1 MVAESP
7 ASTWL
12 QPDLGVPGIRVVSTT
27 RQGGSSEGRYAG
39 LNLGD
44 HVSDDAECV
53 DQNRAILEAFLP
65 SKRTITWLK
74 QVHGTRVLNAASE
87 YAPSIEGDA
96 IWTDNKAFAC
106 TVMTADCLPIVLAD
120 IHGRCIA
127 AVHGGWRG
135 LASHILRETIE
146 ALPVAPEELVAWLG
160 PAIGPTAFEVGGDVL
175 AAFYLAETDAAVR
188 PVSGVEEQIPSR
200 SQYDRGPPA
209 PRSGA
214 SCRKYLRWRNL
225 HILKPRSFLLP
236 STRWG
241 HRPNGNGYLFRVTPY
256 FE

>member
-1 MVAESP
+1 MVVDWP

-27 RQGGSSEGRYAG
+27 RLGGVSEGRYAG

-44 HVSDDAECV
+44 HVSDEAAHV
-53 DQNRAILEAFLP
+53 DQNRALLEAFLP

-74 QVHGTRVLNAASE
+74 QVHGTRVVNAASE
-87 YAPSIEGDA
+87 YAPSIEADA
-96 IWTDNKAFAC
+96 IWTCDKAFAC

-160 PAIGPTAFEVGGDVL
+160 PAIGPTGFEVGGDVL

-188 PVSGVEEQIPSR
+188 PMSGVEN
-200 SQYDRGPPA
+200 
-209 PRSGA
+209 
-214 SCRKYLRWRNL
+214 KYLLDLNMIAGRQ
-225 HILKPRSFLLP
+225 LLALGLRAENISGGDICTFSNP
-236 STRWG
+236 DHFYS
-241 HRPNGNGYLFRVTPY
+241 HRRDGVTGRMATAIY
-256 FE
+256 FD

>member
-1 MVAESP
+1 MEADWP

-12 QPDLGVPGIRVVSTT
+12 QPDLGVTGIRVVSTT
-27 RQGGSSEGRYAG
+27 RQGGASEGRYAG

-44 HVSDDAECV
+44 HLSDAAAHVE
-53 DQNRAILEAFLP
+53 QNRAVLEAFLP
-65 SKRTITWLK
+65 AERTITWLK
-74 QVHGTRVLNAASE
+74 QVHGTRVVSAASE
-87 YAPSIEGDA
+87 YAPSIEADA

-120 IHGRCIA
+120 IRGRCIA

-135 LASHILRETIE
+135 LASHILRKTVE
-146 ALPVAPEELVAWLG
+146 ALPVPSDELVAWLG

-188 PVSGVEEQIPSR
+188 PVSGVE
-200 SQYDRGPPA
+200 D
-209 PRSGA
+209 
-214 SCRKYLRWRNL
+214 KYLVDLNMIAGRQ
-225 HILKPRSFLLP
+225 LLALGLRADNISGGEICTFSNP
-236 STRWG
+236 DRFFS
-241 HRPNGNGYLFRVTPY
+241 HRRDGVTGRMATAIY

>member
-1 MVAESP
+1 MVVESP

-12 QPDLGVPGIRVVSTT
+12 QPDLGVPGVRVVSTT
-27 RQGGSSEGRYAG
+27 RQGGASEGRFAG

-44 HVSDDAECV
+44 HVDDEAAHV
-53 DQNRAILEAFLP
+53 VQNRATFEAFLP
-65 SKRTITWLK
+65 AERTITWLK
-74 QVHGTRVLNAASE
+74 QVHGTRVLNAAAE
-87 YAPSIEGDA
+87 YSLAIEADA
-96 IWTDNKAFAC
+96 IWTGDKAYAC

-135 LASHILRETIE
+135 LASQILRKTIE

-160 PAIGPTAFEVGGDVL
+160 PAIGPTAFEVGGEVL

-188 PVSGVEEQIPSR
+188 PVPDIEG
-200 SQYDRGPPA
+200 
-209 PRSGA
+209 
-214 SCRKYLRWRNL
+214 KYLLDLNMIVGRE
-225 HILKPRSFLLP
+225 LLALGLRP
-236 STRWG
+236 ENISGGEICTFSNPDHFFS
-241 HRPNGNGYLFRVTPY
+241 HRRDGVTGRMATAIY

>member
-1 MVAESP
+1 MVVESP

-12 QPDLGVPGIRVVSTT
+12 QPDLGVPGVRVVSTT
-27 RQGGSSEGRYAG
+27 RQGGASEGRYAG

-44 HVSDDAECV
+44 HVDDEAAHV
-53 DQNRAILEAFLP
+53 AQNRATFEAFLP
-65 SKRTITWLK
+65 AERTITWLK
-74 QVHGTRVLNAASE
+74 QVHGTRVVNAASE
-87 YAPSIEGDA
+87 YAPSIEADG
-96 IWTDNKAFAC
+96 IWTCDKAFAC
-106 TVMTADCLPIVLAD
+106 IVMTADCLPIVLTD

-135 LASHILRETIE
+135 LASQILRKTIE

-188 PVSGVEEQIPSR
+188 PVPDIEG
-200 SQYDRGPPA
+200 
-209 PRSGA
+209 
-214 SCRKYLRWRNL
+214 KYLLDLNMIAGRE
-225 HILKPRSFLLP
+225 LLALGLRP
-236 STRWG
+236 ENISGGEICTFSNPDHFFS
-241 HRPNGNGYLFRVTPY
+241 HRRDGVTGRMATAIY

>member
-1 MVAESP
+1 MGADWP

-27 RQGGSSEGRYAG
+27 RQGGASEGPYAG
-39 LNLGD
+39 LNFGD
-44 HVSDDAECV
+44 HVSDAAAHVE
-53 DQNRAILEAFLP
+53 QNRAILEAFLP
-65 SKRTITWLK
+65 SRRTITWLK
-74 QVHGTRVLNAASE
+74 QVHGTRVVNATSE
-87 YAPSIEGDA
+87 YAPAIEADA
-96 IWTDNKAFAC
+96 IWTGDKAFAC

-135 LASHILRETIE
+135 LASNILRKTVET
-146 ALPVAPEELVAWLG
+146 LPVAPDELVAWLG

-188 PVSGVEEQIPSR
+188 PVPDIEG
-200 SQYDRGPPA
+200 
-209 PRSGA
+209 
-214 SCRKYLRWRNL
+214 KYLLDLNMIASRQ
-225 HILKPRSFLLP
+225 LLALGLRAENISGGEICTFSNP
-236 STRWG
+236 DHFYS
-241 HRPNGNGYLFRVTPY
+241 HRRDGFTGRMATVIY

>member
-12 QPDLGVPGIRVVSTT
+12 QPDLGVSGIRVVSTT

-53 DQNRAILEAFLP
+53 DQNRAIFEAFLP
-65 SKRTITWLK
+65 PKRTITWLK

-96 IWTDNKAFAC
+96 IWTGDKAFAC
-106 TVMTADCLPIVLAD
+106 TVMTADCLPIVLTD
-120 IHGRCIA
+120 IQGRCIA

-188 PVSGVEEQIPSR
+188 PVSGVE
-200 SQYDRGPPA
+200 D
-209 PRSGA
+209 
-214 SCRKYLRWRNL
+214 KYLLDLNMIAGRQ
-225 HILKPRSFLLP
+225 LLGLGLRAENISGGEICTFSNP
-236 STRWG
+236 DHFYS
-241 HRPNGNGYLFRVTPY
+241 HRRDGVTGRMATAIY

>member
-1 MVAESP
+1 LGADSP
-7 ASTWL
+7 ASIWL
-12 QPDLGVPGIRVVSTT
+12 QPDLGVPSVRVVSTT
-27 RQGGSSEGRYAG
+27 RQGGSSEGRFAG

-44 HVSDDAECV
+44 HVGDDEADVE
-53 DQNRAILEAFLP
+53 QNRAVLEAILP
-65 SKRTITWLK
+65 PERAITWLK

-87 YAPSIEGDA
+87 YTPSVEADA

-135 LASHILRETIE
+135 LASHVLHKTIA
-146 ALPVAPEELVAWLG
+146 ALPVAPEELVAWFG

-188 PVSGVEEQIPSR
+188 PVSGVE
-200 SQYDRGPPA
+200 D
-209 PRSGA
+209 
-214 SCRKYLRWRNL
+214 KYLLDLNMIAGRQ
-225 HILKPRSFLLP
+225 LLALGLRAENISGGEICTFSNP
-236 STRWG
+236 DHFFS
-241 HRPNGNGYLFRVTPY
+241 HRRDGVTGRMATAIF

>member
-1 MVAESP
+1 MVTDSP
-7 ASTWL
+7 MSTWL

-27 RQGGSSEGRYAG
+27 RQGGASEGPYAG
-39 LNLGD
+39 LNLGG

-65 SKRTITWLK
+65 SERTITWLK
-74 QVHGTRVLNAASE
+74 QVHGTRVLNATSE
-87 YAPSIEGDA
+87 YAPSIEADA
-96 IWTDNKAFAC
+96 IWTDNQAFAC

-120 IHGRCIA
+120 IRGRCIA

-135 LASHILRETIE
+135 LASHILSKTVE
-146 ALPVAPEELVAWLG
+146 ALPVPPEELVAWLG

-188 PVSGVEEQIPSR
+188 PVSGVE
-200 SQYDRGPPA
+200 D
-209 PRSGA
+209 
-214 SCRKYLRWRNL
+214 KYLLDLNMIAGRQ
-225 HILKPRSFLLP
+225 LLGLGLRAENISGGEICTF
-236 STRWG
+236 STPDHFYS
-241 HRPNGNGYLFRVTPY
+241 HRRDGVTGRMATAIY

>member
-1 MVAESP
+1 MVADWP

-27 RQGGSSEGRYAG
+27 RQGGASEGRYAG

-44 HVSDDAECV
+44 HVSDEAAHVE
-53 DQNRAILEAFLP
+53 QNRAILEAFLP
-65 SKRTITWLK
+65 SERTITWLK
-74 QVHGTRVLNAASE
+74 QVHGTRVVNAGSE
-87 YAPSIEGDA
+87 YSKSVEADA
-96 IWTDNKAFAC
+96 IWTGDKAFAC

-160 PAIGPTAFEVGGDVL
+160 PAIGPTAFEVGGEVL

-188 PVSGVEEQIPSR
+188 PVSGVE
-200 SQYDRGPPA
+200 D
-209 PRSGA
+209 
-214 SCRKYLRWRNL
+214 KYLLDLNMIAGRQ
-225 HILKPRSFLLP
+225 LLGLGLRAENISGGEICTFSNP
-236 STRWG
+236 DHFYS
-241 HRPNGNGYLFRVTPY
+241 HRRDGVTGRMATAIY

>member
-1 MVAESP
+1 MGADSP

-12 QPDLGVPGIRVVSTT
+12 QPDLGVPGVRVVSTT

-44 HVSDDAECV
+44 HVGDDAADVE
-53 DQNRAILEAFLP
+53 QNRAVLEAFLP
-65 SKRTITWLK
+65 RERTITWLQ
-74 QVHGTRVLNAASE
+74 QVHGTRVVNAASE
-87 YAPSIEGDA
+87 YAHSVEADA
-96 IWTDNKAFAC
+96 VWTDDKAFAC
-106 TVMTADCLPIVLAD
+106 TIMTADCLPIMLAD

-127 AVHGGWRG
+127 AIHGGWRG
-135 LASHILRETIE
+135 LASQILRKTVE

-188 PVSGVEEQIPSR
+188 PVSGVE
-200 SQYDRGPPA
+200 D
-209 PRSGA
+209 
-214 SCRKYLRWRNL
+214 KYLLDLNMIAGRE
-225 HILKPRSFLLP
+225 LLALGLCAENISGGEICTFSNP
-236 STRWG
+236 DHFFS
-241 HRPNGNGYLFRVTPY
+241 HRRDGVTGRMATSIY